1 MADGAGCTTTHL
13 IYSSIPYIH
22 IVYVHKHKRVMLVD
36 DDGVMSS
43 YQCCFIAFNLLNQQ
57 PLYSYTL

>member
-1 MADGAGCTTTHL
+1 MADGAGCTTATAHL
-13 IYSSIPYIH
+13 MY

-43 YQCCFIAFNLLNQQ
+43 YQCCFIAFNLLN
-57 PLYSYTL
+57 PATFV